1 MANQRLNAKI
11 TIGGVVD
18 KSFKRNIGLIR
29 SGFDSVGDKIR
40 EVKERQKELSKQ
52 RKVLQAQGR
61 AVDHLDREYEDLE
74 RTLASLTRK
83 QERWARAMRAS
94 SRVGSDF
101 SRMTADVGRTVRRVG
116 FLAAG
121 AATGLFALTNS
132 TASLGDTVAKNA
144 RKFGMG
150 IEAYQELRFAAERS
164 GVSVETFDS
173 SMTAFTKRMGE
184 AAQGTGAARDA
195 LKALGLPIEKIKHL
209 KPEDQLTLI
218 AERLQHVE
226 SPAERAAIAS
236 DLFSRA
242 GVGMVNMLGDG
253 SKGLDDLRKRAR
265 ELGHV
270 LDEDAARSSEAF
282 KDAQLDAQLAVGG
295 LKNTIGSEFL
305 PVVTGAMRQFSDWTA
320 ANREDVK
327 AFAGTAAEKLGDVLP
342 KVGAMAKGMGE
353 VASTI
358 GRVVSKTADLVGGW
372 QNFGVVIGGVLAS
385 RTILSV
391 GRFALSVGRLG
402 AALFSLTGVTPLV
415 VAGIKAIGRALLL
428 NPIGLAIAG
437 IAGAATLIYRNWDK
451 VGPWFKD
458 LWGGVRETFGGIG
471 RFVSGVWRG
480 DFDAAAKGLGGAWKG
495 AKSTLGTALKG
506 VVGVFKWA
514 WKKGIKPIT
523 DKLGWTEGIER
534 AWKGTKRILGKAL
547 QGVQSGFR
555 RAGAFVRDRFSGA
568 MEGAADRTRAAWTG
582 AKSTVGRALDGLGG
596 MFKSAW
602 ANGIKPITDKLGVTD
617 EIEAAWAGAKSALGT
632 ALDGIQT
639 GFKGL
644 GAFVGDV
651 FAGDMEGAADKA
663 RAAWEGAKTKVGSA
677 LDGLGGM
684 FEATWTNGI
693 KPITD
698 KLGVTDEIEAAW
710 AGAKSALGT
719 ALDGIQ
725 TGFKGLGAFVGD
737 VFTGD
742 MEGAADKARTAW
754 EGAKTKVGSALDGL
768 GVVFETTWTN
778 GIKPITDK
786 LGVTDEIEAAWAGA
800 KSALGTALDGIQ
812 TGFKGL
818 GAFVGD
824 VFTGDMEGAADKART
839 AWEGAKTKVGSAL
852 DGLGVVFETTWTNGI
867 KPITDKLGV
876 TDEIEAAWA
885 GAKSALGT
893 ALDGIGAG
901 FESVWTNAIQPVV
914 DKLSAT
920 GGIVSA
926 WEGVKSGVGTVLEW
940 IGDKFEWL
948 LEKVQPVIDAL
959 KWTIEKAGAVGD
971 AVGKMFGPAGDATP
985 GAAEGPRP
993 HLNSK
998 PGKPEPKPEPNYLGG
1013 VFGRKPIRVGEQGEE
1028 TIWPTQGGFVATA
1041 RATERLAR
1049 LAREAAPLMGEG
1061 MRAAQA
1067 ALPRAASVTAASMG
1081 LIGGGLDMA
1090 QARGTDMAER
1100 AVASITAPKVVRSEV
1115 SAPKPAE
1122 APRPQ
1127 PPAVTQNITIHA
1139 AGASAEEV
1147 ADEVERRKRMAQSGA
1162 LFDLPHDY
1170 GQYGGA

>member
-800 KSALGTALDGIQ
+800 KSALGTALDGI
-812 TGFKGL
+812 
-818 GAFVGD
+818 
-824 VFTGDMEGAADKART
+824 
-839 AWEGAKTKVGSAL
+839 
-852 DGLGVVFETTWTNGI
+852 
-867 KPITDKLGV
+867 
-876 TDEIEAAWA
+876 
-885 GAKSALGT
+885 
-893 ALDGIGAG
+893 GAG

>member
-742 MEGAADKARTAW
+742 MEGAADKARA
-754 EGAKTKVGSALDGL
+754 
-768 GVVFETTWTN
+768 
-778 GIKPITDK
+778 
-786 LGVTDEIEAAWAGA
+786 
-800 KSALGTALDGIQ
+800 
-812 TGFKGL
+812 
-818 GAFVGD
+818 
-824 VFTGDMEGAADKART
+824 

>member
-480 DFDAAAKGLGGAWKG
+480 DFDAAAKSLGGAWKG

-684 FEATWTNGI
+684 FEA
-693 KPITD
+693 
-698 KLGVTDEIEAAW
+698 
-710 AGAKSALGT
+710 
-719 ALDGIQ
+719 
-725 TGFKGLGAFVGD
+725 
-737 VFTGD
+737 
-742 MEGAADKARTAW
+742 
-754 EGAKTKVGSALDGL
+754 
-768 GVVFETTWTN
+768 TWTN